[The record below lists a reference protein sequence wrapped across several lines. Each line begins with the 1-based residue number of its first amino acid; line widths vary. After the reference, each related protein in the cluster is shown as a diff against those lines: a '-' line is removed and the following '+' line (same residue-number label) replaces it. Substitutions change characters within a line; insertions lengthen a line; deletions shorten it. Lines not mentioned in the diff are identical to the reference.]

1 MKRWLPFTDWL
12 MPYDRSYL
20 SGDLTA
26 GLTVGVMLIPQGMA
40 YAMLA
45 GMPAIYGLYAATVPL
60 ITYAVLGTSRQ
71 LAVGPVAMV
80 AILIASGVGQ
90 LATSGSELYISY
102 AILLALMVGVI
113 QLIMGIFRLG
123 FLVNF
128 LAYPVISGFI
138 SAAAIMIGISQMKN
152 ILGLSIPRS
161 GTFETVVELAQGLG
175 DTNGFTLMIGAVA
188 IFILV
193 IAKKFNKLIPG
204 PLIVVLLGIV
214 SVYAAGLHQ
223 QGVFILGDIPQGLP
237 SFIIPPIH
245 RTAILELLPV
255 ALAISF
261 VGFIQSMAMA
271 KAIHAKHKDYQ
282 LIPDQELRALGLAN
296 ILGSFFQSFPVT
308 GGFSRSAVNDQAGA
322 RSGLSSIISAA
333 LIIFTLLFL
342 TPYVYYLPL
351 AVLSAIILVA
361 VFGLIDFKE
370 AKHLWDT
377 DKQDFMLFM
386 ATAIVTL
393 IVGIEQGIFTGVALS
408 IIALVYNSSMPH
420 IAELGEIGQ
429 TGIYRNLS
437 RFPNARVVPD
447 TSIIR
452 MDAQLFFANATYFKE
467 RLEALAK
474 KSHFIVIHCGSIQR
488 LDSTAVHTISDL
500 VSDFRDRGITILFSD
515 MIGPVRDTLKKN
527 GMFETI
533 GKENFFISVKDAV
546 DHIENSQPHEE
557 YGIRFQTNN

>member
-1 MKRWLPFTDWL
+1 MKQWLPFIDWL
-12 MPYDRSYL
+12 IPYDRSQL

-45 GMPAIYGLYAATVPL
+45 GMPAIYGLYAVTVPL
-60 ITYAVLGTSRQ
+60 IIYALLGTSRQ

-90 LATSGSELYISY
+90 LAASGSEAYISY

-113 QLIMGIFRLG
+113 QLVMGLFRLG

-128 LAYPVISGFI
+128 LAYPVIAGFI
-138 SAAAIMIGISQMKN
+138 SAAAIMIGISQLKH
-152 ILGLSIPRS
+152 IIGVPIPRGS
-161 GTFETVVELAQGLG
+161 TYETVIGIAQGIG
-175 DTNGFTLMIGAVA
+175 ETNGFTLLIGIAA
-188 IFILV
+188 ILILV
-193 IAKKFNKLIPG
+193 IVKKINRLIPG
-204 PLIVVLLGIV
+204 PLIVVLFGMLIV
-214 SVYAAGLHQ
+214 YTGGLHQ
-223 QGVFILGDIPQGLP
+223 QGVSILADIPKGLP
-237 SFIIPPIH
+237 SFSLAEINRP
-245 RTAILELLPV
+245 AILQLLPV

-282 LIPDQELRALGLAN
+282 LIPNQELRALGIAN
-296 ILGSFFQSFPVT
+296 IAGSFFQSFPVT

-322 RSGLSSIISAA
+322 KTGLASLVSAA

-342 TPYVYYLPL
+342 TDYFYYLPL

-361 VFGLIDFKE
+361 VFGLIDFQE
-370 AKHLWDT
+370 AKHLWKT
-377 DKQDFMLFM
+377 DKQDFLLFM
-386 ATAIVTL
+386 ATAVVTL
-393 IVGIEQGIFTGVALS
+393 SVGIEEGIFTGVALS

-420 IAELGEIGQ
+420 VAELGEVGE

-437 RFPNARVVPD
+437 RFPNARVTAD

-452 MDAQLFFANATYFKE
+452 MDAQLFFGNANYFRE
-467 RLEALAK
+467 RLETLAK
-474 KSHFIVIHCGSIQR
+474 KSHYIVIHCGSIQR
-488 LDSTAVHTISDL
+488 LDSTAVHTLTDL
-500 VSDFRDRGITILFSD
+500 VSGFRERGITILFTD

-527 GMFETI
+527 GMFEII
-533 GKENFFISVKDAV
+533 GKKNFFISVKDAV
-546 DHIENSQPHEE
+546 DHIENRQPHEE
-557 YGIRFQTNN
+557 YGIKFQTNN